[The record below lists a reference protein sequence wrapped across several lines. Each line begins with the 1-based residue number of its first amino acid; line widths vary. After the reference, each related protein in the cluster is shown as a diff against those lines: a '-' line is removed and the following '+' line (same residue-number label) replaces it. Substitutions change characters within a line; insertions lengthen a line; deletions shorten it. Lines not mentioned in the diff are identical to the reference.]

1 MNAKKILARCAV
13 TYLAFAIL
21 SIISVSLFVKPLL
34 VKSYSKKESKYMYE
48 NAASF
53 SSTYCLLYYS
63 GSTDAARLRTSMR
76 LYSTFMDADIWLMD
90 EDGSINVGVNASNNT
105 LPRRFKVLDAL
116 SYFNDEYT
124 MIGTFY
130 DYYSEDYISVC
141 IPINVRYKTCGYL
154 IMNKSVSSVMEKASS
169 YMGIVYKMLFI
180 VLGLA
185 LIALIISLI
194 YFLRPI
200 NAMLTAAK
208 EYSSGNYKP
217 QIYLYGNDEL
227 NYLISTF
234 NFMSTKL
241 DTHEDEQRKFI
252 SNVSHDFRSP
262 LTSVRGYL
270 QAMLD
275 GTIPPELH
283 EKYLKRILDEADRLT
298 NLTNSL
304 LDLNRIGSR
313 GFKLEITDFDIN
325 DIIIASSESSEVQAT
340 NKNVKIKLVLCGDVM
355 KVHADKSKIQQ
366 VLYNLL
372 DNAIKFSKENT
383 TITIETKVH
392 NSDKLYVSV
401 SDQGVGIPKESL
413 DKLFNRFYKAD
424 LSRGQNKKGTGL
436 GLSIVKEIIQAH
448 DEKIT
453 VSSTV
458 DVGTTFTFSLPLA
471 EEEIESY

>member
-1 MNAKKILARCAV
+1 MNTNKIIARCAL

-21 SIISVSLFVKPLL
+21 SIIIVSLFIKPLL
-34 VKSYSKKESKYMYE
+34 INSYSKSEAKILYE

-53 SSTYCLLYYS
+53 SSSYCLLYYS
-63 GSTDAARLRTSMR
+63 GSTDAARLRTNMR
-76 LYSTFMDADIWLMD
+76 LYGTYSKADMWLVN
-90 EDGSINVGVNASNNT
+90 EDGSISCAVNTSSKAI
-105 LPRRFKVLDAL
+105 PVRFKIVDLLA
-116 SYFNDEYT
+116 YFKNDYST
-124 MIGTFY
+124 TGTFY
-130 DYYSEDYISVC
+130 DYYDENYISVY

-154 IMNKSVSSVMEKASS
+154 VMNKPLSVAMETAYS
-169 YMGIVYKMLFI
+169 YMSIVYKTMFI
-180 VLGLA
+180 VLALA
-185 LIALIISLI
+185 LIAVVISLI
-194 YFLRPI
+194 YFLKPI
-200 NAMLTAAK
+200 NAMLVAAK
-208 EYSSGNYKP
+208 EYSSGNFKP
-217 QIYLYGNDEL
+217 QIYLYSSDEL

-234 NFMSTKL
+234 NFMATKL

-313 GFKLEITDFDIN
+313 DFNLEITDFDIN
-325 DIIIASSESSEVQAT
+325 DVIIASSESSEVQAT
-340 NKNVKIKLVLCGDVM
+340 NKHVQIKLLLTGEVM
-355 KVHADKSKIQQ
+355 KVHADKGKIQQ

-383 TITIETKVH
+383 TITIETKIH
-392 NSDKLYVSV
+392 NSEKLYVSV

-448 DEKIT
+448 NEKIT
-453 VSSTV
+453 VTSTV

-471 EEEIESY
+471 EEEIDNY